1 MRCPVRRLLRRRFAS
16 QRHGLVRCHV
26 RVIRLRWPHVDRFRR
41 RMSCG
46 ETSEIF
52 DLPLRSAGMVVGHA
66 KQATAL
72 LYPASLI
79 ASIERWVVP

>member
-52 DLPLRSAGMVVGHA
+52 DLPLRSAGMVVGAYSGDRDRSFRLNVTVAHEMV
-66 KQATAL
+66 L
-72 LYPASLI
+72 
-79 ASIERWVVP
+79 RD